1 MKKASIKLFI
11 VIWFLFFFRVSSAE
25 KEGECRR
32 SSELGMSAG
41 DSDGVVL
48 TEPLRGFE
56 RVLIG
61 ELETSFGERLSL
73 WRHFDMLEYNR
84 DLPDFA
90 SVEIRSAI
98 RDTLAES
105 LKEFFL
111 VDPETSLSVVC
122 TIGTLIQDN
131 ELSVRSID
139 FGIRRIIDDPYVF
152 IGHNFVVDDGKVFD
166 LQIRACLRNWQY
178 MIPEFVITA
187 PISTWTISFAA
198 RYEIGGSP
206 DLSVLNIEDS
216 YFHNGS
222 LEGGLSYYLGIQGR
236 FLGGQA
242 FLGTGYPEALTV
254 LYRRSF

>member
-1 MKKASIKLFI
+1 MKKASIGWYL
-11 VIWFLFFFRVSSAE
+11 VILFFFRASSALN
-25 KEGECRR
+25 EGECRR
-32 SSELGMSAG
+32 PSELGMS
-41 DSDGVVL
+41 SDNTNGVVL

-111 VDPETSLSVVC
+111 VDPETSLPVVC

-131 ELSVRSID
+131 ELSVHSID

-152 IGHNFVVDDGKVFD
+152 LGHSFAIDDEKIID
-166 LQIRACLRNWQY
+166 MQIRACLRNWQY
-178 MIPEFVITA
+178 IIPEIVITA
-187 PISTWTISFAA
+187 PLSTTLALEASA
-198 RYEIGGSP
+198 RYEVKGSP
-206 DLSVLNIEDS
+206 DLNVLNIEDS